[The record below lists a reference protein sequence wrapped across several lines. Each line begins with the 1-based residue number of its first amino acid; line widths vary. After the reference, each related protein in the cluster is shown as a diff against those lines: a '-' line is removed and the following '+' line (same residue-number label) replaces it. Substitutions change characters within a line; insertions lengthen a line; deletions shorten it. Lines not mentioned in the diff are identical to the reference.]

1 MLNFNC
7 RELEKFE
14 ILGHMYKIVLGI
26 KLFYMTGV
34 WLGNMFGIWLK
45 SLLINLHGKMQGI
58 FVYLTYI

>member
-14 ILGHMYKIVLGI
+14 ILGHMYKIVLI